1 MKKWLDLLTYL
12 PTYTSKSSD
21 ISDSSDSSDSK
32 DSSDS
37 SESKDSSDS
46 RDTKT
51 QIVRK
56 FKKIKL
62 WPNSTFKNMVTKHK
76 TLIVT
81 NVENKNCEREK

>member
-1 MKKWLDLLTYL
+1 MTWPTDL

-21 ISDSSDSSDSK
+21 ISESSDSSDSK

-56 FKKIKL
+56 LKKIKL
-62 WPNSTFKNMVTKHK
+62 WQNSSCNKTFKNMVTKHK

-81 NVENKNCEREK
+81 NMENKNCEREK